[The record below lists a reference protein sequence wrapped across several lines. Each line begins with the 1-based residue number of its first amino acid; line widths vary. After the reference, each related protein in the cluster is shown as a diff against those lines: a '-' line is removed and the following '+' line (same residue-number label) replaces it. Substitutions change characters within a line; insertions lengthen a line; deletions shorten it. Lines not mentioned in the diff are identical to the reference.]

1 MPRPN
6 KEKRVCRLP
15 KCQKFA
21 PSLSDSREAGQI
33 VISMT
38 VEEYECI
45 RLIDYAGCNQEACA
59 RYMGT
64 SRATVQALYTNARKK
79 LARFLVEAAVLKIGG
94 GNFVVGLSAAEDSQ
108 GYLNNRMDQKGDI
121 HMKIAVTYQDG
132 EIFQHFGHTEQFKV
146 YQVEEGK
153 VVSSEVVGT
162 DGFGHGALAG
172 FLQERGVEVLI
183 CGGIGGGAR
192 NALAEAG
199 IKLYPGACG
208 DADAQVNS
216 FLAGNL
222 NYNPDTMCNHHGH
235 GHGEGSCHHHEGGSC
250 GDRHHH
256 REGNCGGHYGHDGGS
271 CRNH

>member
-15 KCQKFA
+15 KCQEFI
-21 PSLSDSREAGQI
+21 PSGRPDQGQ
-33 VISMT
+33 VIIFMT

-45 RLIDYAGCNQEACA
+45 RLIDYAGCNQESCA
-59 RYMGT
+59 KHMGT
-64 SRATVQALYTNARKK
+64 SRATVQALYTSARKK

-108 GYLNNRMDQKGDI
+108 GYLNSRMDEKGDI

-132 EIFQHFGHTEQFKV
+132 EVFQHFGHTQQFKV
-146 YQVEEGK
+146 YQVEEGA

-172 FLQERGVEVLI
+172 FLQERGIEVLI

-222 NYNPDTMCNHHGH
+222 NYNPDTLCNHHSHDHEEGNCH
-235 GHGEGSCHHHEGGSC
+235 HHGEGNCGSHHHG
-250 GDRHHH
+250 
-256 REGNCGGHYGHDGGS
+256 EGNCGGHHGHGGGNCS
-271 CRNH
+271 VR

>member
-15 KCQKFA
+15 KCQEFI
-21 PSLSDSREAGQI
+21 PSGRPDQGQ
-33 VISMT
+33 VIIFMT

-45 RLIDYAGCNQEACA
+45 RLIDYAGCNQESCA
-59 RYMGT
+59 KHMGT
-64 SRATVQALYTNARKK
+64 SRATVQALYTSARKK

-94 GNFVVGLSAAEDSQ
+94 GNFVVEASAAEDSQ
-108 GYLNNRMDQKGDI
+108 GYLNNRMAQKGDI

-132 EIFQHFGHTEQFKV
+132 EIFQHFGHTQQFKV

-199 IKLYPGACG
+199 IKLYPGAWG

-235 GHGEGSCHHHEGGSC
+235 GPEEGSCHHHDGGSC
-250 GDRHHH
+250 GDRCHH
-256 REGNCGGHYGHDGGS
+256 S
-271 CRNH
+271 